1 MLEQNIFLKKRNL
14 PLVFQTE
21 RTDCAL
27 SCIVMVANFHGIPLN
42 LMELKSI
49 YPQYKKG
56 VNLNDVYDILSS
68 AGMNVRVLSVDN
80 DELGKVKLP
89 CILHWNC
96 DHFVVLKKIKKGK
109 FIIHDPEKGLLKLG
123 YVKFFDHF
131 TGVVVESV
139 PCLVITDS
147 SLKGLLS
154 GKDKS
159 YTVSKNLKFFFSLLR
174 QCQSPVCFI
183 FILLF
188 IIEFINICLPQVTQL
203 IIDDVIVNSDMHL
216 LIVATSGYFL
226 LSLIQLVVSSAKDGI
241 LIWMTAQL
249 GYQLPLSF
257 YNKLMALP
265 VSFFNSRT
273 LGDLISR
280 FDSVDIIKNT
290 TTTQLLATVLD
301 SIMVSASFVMLM
313 IYDKSLALIVII
325 VLFLYVLT
333 KLFSYKVYKY
343 CNVSTLKSR
352 ARQQGAVIESVKNHQ
367 LLKLYSECRGVRGN
381 FTQSLVDV
389 VNNQAKVGY
398 IQIVFTGANL
408 FLSSLKNVSILYFG
422 GVQVMSGNFSIGML
436 VAFISYSEQFCRRS
450 MKIIDFMMQGYMSGV
465 HIERINEVITASPET
480 EYLTQSSSFKSVNGV
495 ALELSNLSFAY
506 SPTSE
511 ILSSVSFKLEPGET
525 LLVSGKSGC
534 GKSTLVKVILG
545 LLPPSGGRIICKNM
559 NVAKH
564 TIHSLRKITGTV
576 LQGDTLLSGSLLYN
590 IAFDNTV
597 PLDDVAHITKGLGI
611 HDIINSLPMGYYSQV
626 TDINAFLSVGQIQ
639 RILLARAI
647 YRKPALLILDEATSN
662 LDRESEIQVID
673 YIATLPCTKIIIS
686 HKDEALRIAD
696 KILSLDRSASYCKYN
711 MYKKNCS

>member
-1 MLEQNIFLKKRNL
+1 MLEQNVFLKKRNL

-42 LMELKSI
+42 LTELKSI

-56 VNLNDVYDILSS
+56 MNLNDVYDILSS

-139 PCLVITDS
+139 PGLVITDAS
-147 SLKGLLS
+147 SKCLLS

-159 YTVSKNLKFFFSLLR
+159 YTASKNLKFFFSLLR

-183 FILLF
+183 LILLF
-188 IIEFINICLPQVTQL
+188 IIEFINVCLPQVTQL

-216 LIVATSGYFL
+216 LIVAISGYFL

-257 YNKLMALP
+257 YNKLMALS
-265 VSFFNSRT
+265 VSFFNERT
-273 LGDLISR
+273 LGDLMSR

-313 IYDKSLALIVII
+313 IYDKSLALIVIVI
-325 VLFLYVLT
+325 LFLYVLT
-333 KLFSYKVYKY
+333 KLFSYKVYKN

-367 LLKLYSECRGVRGN
+367 ILKLYSECRGVRGN

-389 VNNQAKVGY
+389 VNNQAKAGY
-398 IQIVFTGANL
+398 IQIIFTGANL

-422 GVQVMSGNFSIGML
+422 GAQVMSGHFSIGML

-450 MKIIDFMMQGYMSGV
+450 MKIIDFMMQGYISGV

-480 EYLTQSSSFKSVNGV
+480 ESLIQSSFFKSVNGV

-506 SPTSE
+506 SSASE
-511 ILSSVSFKLEPGET
+511 ILSRVSFNLEPGET

-534 GKSTLVKVILG
+534 GKSTLVKMVLG
-545 LLPPSGGRIICKNM
+545 LLPPSGGCIICN
-559 NVAKH
+559 NINITKH
-564 TIHSLRKITGTV
+564 TIQSLRKITGTV

-590 IAFDNTV
+590 ITFDNTV
-597 PLDDVAHITKGLGI
+597 PLDDVAHITKG
-611 HDIINSLPMGYYSQV
+611 
-626 TDINAFLSVGQIQ
+626 
-639 RILLARAI
+639 
-647 YRKPALLILDEATSN
+647 
-662 LDRESEIQVID
+662 
-673 YIATLPCTKIIIS
+673 
-686 HKDEALRIAD
+686 
-696 KILSLDRSASYCKYN
+696 
-711 MYKKNCS
+711 

>member
-1 MLEQNIFLKKRNL
+1 MLEQSIFFKKRHL

-27 SCIVMVANFHGIPLN
+27 SCIVMVANFHSIPLN
-42 LMELKSI
+42 LTQLKSI

-56 VNLNDVYDILSS
+56 MNLNDIYDILVS

-96 DHFVVLKKIKKGK
+96 DHFVVLKKIRKGK

-139 PCLVITDS
+139 PGLVITDS
-147 SLKGLLS
+147 SSKYFLPK
-154 GKDKS
+154 KDKS
-159 YTVSKNLKFFFSLLR
+159 DTVSKKFKFFFSLLR
-174 QCQSPVCFI
+174 QCQSPVYFI
-183 FILLF
+183 LILLF

-226 LSLIQLVVSSAKDGI
+226 LSLIQLVVSSAKGGI
-241 LIWMTAQL
+241 LIWMNAQL

-265 VSFFNSRT
+265 FSFFNSRT

-290 TTTQLLATVLD
+290 TATQLLAIVLD
-301 SIMVSASFVMLM
+301 SIMVSASFIMLM
-313 IYDKSLALIVII
+313 IYDKFLALIVII
-325 VLFLYVLT
+325 MLFLYVLT

-398 IQIVFTGANL
+398 IQNIFTGANL

-422 GVQVMSGNFSIGML
+422 GAQVMSGNFSVGML

-480 EYLTQSSSFKSVNGV
+480 EPLTPSFSFQSVNGIS
-495 ALELSNLSFAY
+495 LELSNLSFSY
-506 SPTSE
+506 SATSE
-511 ILSSVSFKLEPGET
+511 VLSRVSFKLEPGET

-534 GKSTLVKVILG
+534 GKSTLIKIILG
-545 LLPPSGGRIICKNM
+545 LLPPSGGGILCNNM

-564 TIHSLRKITGTV
+564 TIHSFRKITGTV

-590 IAFDNTV
+590 ITFDNTV
-597 PLDDVAHITKGLGI
+597 PLDDVVHITKGLGI
-611 HDIINSLPMGYYSQV
+611 HDVINSLPVGYYSQV
-626 TDINAFLSVGQIQ
+626 TDINSFLSVGQIQ

-662 LDRESEIQVID
+662 LDHESEIQVID
-673 YIATLPCTKIIIS
+673 YIATIPCTKIIIS
-686 HKDEALRIAD
+686 HKGEALRIAD
-696 KILSLDRSASYCKYN
+696 KILSLDRSKSYCNYN
-711 MYKKNCS
+711 LYKKNCS